1 MYLVTFLNTQD
12 FNQTLATQESKL
24 EEYDA
29 LVILGG
35 YGVLSNLCSG
45 WQFPS
50 PEAKAEQE
58 RIQEVCDLIEPNQ
71 DLKEVVIRFH
81 RAGKALA
88 MCGTATLIAPLLL
101 QDNNPNHQKVK
112 VYFGR
117 AKSVLLHRQR
127 NQLDD
132 ISESVEEQE
141 SNGFYFDDGYNLYT
155 TPATFISLDPAEHLV
170 YNSIEIMLGDMQR
183 REKL

>member
-1 MYLVTFLNTQD
+1 
-12 FNQTLATQESKL
+12 
-24 EEYDA
+24 
-29 LVILGG
+29 
-35 YGVLSNLCSG
+35 
-45 WQFPS
+45 
-50 PEAKAEQE
+50 
-58 RIQEVCDLIEPNQ
+58 
-71 DLKEVVIRFH
+71 
-81 RAGKALA
+81 

-117 AKSVLLHRQR
+117 AKSELSQRQR

-155 TPATFISLDPAEHLV
+155 TPATLISLDPVEHLV
-170 YNSIEIMLGDMQR
+170 YNSIENMLGDMQR
-183 REKL
+183 RGKL